1 MPNYLNILRQFQD
14 RQRIES
20 PTEYSSVNPYTSSS
34 YIGTSAADLYAQ
46 SQAEVSQSLS
56 EQDIMSPEDY
66 ASISPDMAER
76 GLSGATSAYQ
86 IHKNIKSIGQG
97 LTSLDKSLFPKVTV
111 PAATATAAAPVI
123 PYTTAGTTP
132 AIGPMTAAQ
141 AGYTAPTSIVDK
153 ISGFGKGMGAGATAP
168 IAAIAYSLASDRNP
182 YTYGTSEAI
191 GTGIGDFFTARTAM
205 TLMPKLA
212 TVAPWLPIAATA
224 LGFLFRKRRAK
235 RKRQEYDTAIE
246 ETGGGANLYAEKMH
260 EERRKRDA
268 NWMNRFGRGSEIGDT
283 QYGAF
288 AQPAAKGMKYSYNM
302 GGTVRQDVMAEFTGN
317 ELVVN
322 NQNVVEQG
330 LKEGNYAKAAAPI
343 RNAMR
348 GGYIT
353 PGPETHANNPM
364 PVTSDG
370 TIYAGGG
377 PLSFK
382 VKSGAGIYDHATDQ
396 FKSTMSDK
404 KIAEIAQKNINKWKS
419 NNMYS

>member
-14 RQRIES
+14 RQRLEN
-20 PTEYSSVNPYTSSS
+20 PQGYSSVNPYTSDA
-34 YIGTSAADLYAQ
+34 YIGTSAGDIYAQ
-46 SQAEVSQSLS
+46 AQSEISQSEEASGIIPPDAYVTPTTEEKLLTGVKSLYTSKDLLKTLKKPLS
-56 EQDIMSPEDY
+56 
-66 ASISPDMAER
+66 
-76 GLSGATSAYQ
+76 T
-86 IHKNIKSIGQG
+86 
-97 LTSLDKSLFPKVTV
+97 LDKSIFSKMAAKT
-111 PAATATAAAPVI
+111 AATTAAPVI
-123 PYTTAGTTP
+123 
-132 AIGPMTAAQ
+132 GPQTLSASTAASS
-141 AGYTAPTSIVDK
+141 TAIPYSLPSASAPASMADK
-153 ISGFGKGMGAGATAP
+153 VMGFGSNMPAATTAP
-168 IAAIAYSLASDRNP
+168 IAAIAYSLASDKNP
-182 YTYGTSEAI
+182 YTYGTGEAI
-191 GTGIGDFFTARTAM
+191 GTGIGDFFAARTAM

-212 TVAPWLPIAATA
+212 AVAPWLPIAATA

-235 RKRQEYDTAIE
+235 KKTQEYQDTIQAP
-246 ETGGGANLYAEKMH
+246 ETSLYAEKMA
-260 EERRKRDA
+260 EERRQRDA
-268 NWMNRFGRGSEIGDT
+268 EWSARHGKGSDIGDT
-283 QYGAF
+283 MYGGF
-288 AQPAAKGMKYSYNM
+288 LPETAAKGMKYSYNM

>member
-14 RQRIES
+14 RRRLENPQG
-20 PTEYSSVNPYTSSS
+20 YSSVNPYTSDA
-34 YIGTSAADLYAQ
+34 YIGTSAGDIYAQ
-46 SQAEVSQSLS
+46 AQSEISQSEEASGIIPPDAYVTPTTEEKLMTGVKSLYTSKNLLKTLEKPLS
-56 EQDIMSPEDY
+56 NLDK
-66 ASISPDMAER
+66 SIFSKMATAKTAA
-76 GLSGATSAYQ
+76 ATSA
-86 IHKNIKSIGQG
+86 
-97 LTSLDKSLFPKVTV
+97 
-111 PAATATAAAPVI
+111 ATTI
-123 PYTTAGTTP
+123 PYAPTTTP
-132 AIGPMTAAQ
+132 AIGPMTAAE
-141 AGYTAPTSIVDK
+141 AGYTVPTIADK
-153 ISGFGKGMGAGATAP
+153 VMGFGSKMPAATTAP
-168 IAAIAYSLASDRNP
+168 IAAIAYSLASDKNP
-182 YTYGTSEAI
+182 YTYGTGEAI
-191 GTGIGDFFTARTAM
+191 GTGIGDFFAARTAM

-212 TVAPWLPIAATA
+212 AVAPWLPIAATA

-235 RKRQEYDTAIE
+235 RKQKEYQDTIQEP
-246 ETGGGANLYAEKMH
+246 ETSLYAEKMS
-260 EERRKRDA
+260 EERRQRDA
-268 NWMNRFGRGSEIGDT
+268 EWSARHGKGSDIGDT
-283 QYGAF
+283 MYGGF
-288 AQPAAKGMKYSYNM
+288 LPETAAKGMKYSYNM